1 MNIPVMVLKRAPK
14 TTMTAP
20 KSPDALAARSLR
32 TNKMAELALGMVSPL
47 PRPAQIA
54 PPKTAQGGTILDHS
68 KRKQL
73 SNPNVA
79 MLRPI
84 KINVFAA
91 SLLASCEDR
100 KLPVKNPMVIDPMA
114 RPIWLWLISNCSTA
128 TKGTPLIKT

>member
-54 PPKTAQGGTILDHS
+54 PPKSAQGGTILDHS
-68 KRKQL
+68 K
-73 SNPNVA
+73 
-79 MLRPI
+79 
-84 KINVFAA
+84 
-91 SLLASCEDR
+91 
-100 KLPVKNPMVIDPMA
+100 KN
-114 RPIWLWLISNCSTA
+114 S
-128 TKGTPLIKT
+128 